1 MITQEQ
7 LQQIGQLISGKPL
20 SEEVIGD
27 LRGQFPDHHFT
38 YCQDDDVMAAPVYE
52 SEGFN
57 LYLVDSS
64 SHCLCF
70 TKDMD
75 VATGVVVA
83 EIEEE

>member
-1 MITQEQ
+1 MISREQ
-7 LQQIGQLISGKPL
+7 LRQIGQLISNTSL
-20 SEEVIGD
+20 SEEVIAE
-27 LRGQFPDHHFT
+27 LRGEFPDHHFT

-64 SHCLCF
+64 SHCLSF
-70 TKDMD
+70 TKDME